1 MQSCN
6 LALELRM
13 LLCEAFRDDVIDEA
27 VSVGQLMTGLA
38 ASKACV
44 GFCLILKHG
53 ADKEVDLLLT

>member
-1 MQSCN
+1 
-6 LALELRM
+6 M